1 MDEIKLIAQE
11 RSDYG
16 RKASRAFREE
26 GLLPA
31 NIYGRGKENLTVTV
45 NTKEFT
51 RIFMAGHR
59 IFTLEVGDGKEQSV
73 VKEVQYDNLGSE
85 VIHVD
90 FTRIDITQK
99 ITLDVG
105 VELIGTVASGMLQFP
120 MKEVKVESLPA
131 GFPASISINVIEL
144 KIGDVIR
151 IEDLEVPDGS
161 GCVGPAGRRAHRGG
175 RGGSGRGGWRGG
187 RWRGAGGDRQAP
199 GGWGRGRRCRGLGR
213 VKTENYRWPGKPGK
227 EIRRIAS
234 QYRLRCRHAVRGP
247 AGFPI

>member
-16 RKASRAFREE
+16 RKASRTFRKA

-31 NIYGRGKENLTVTV
+31 NIYGLGKENLTVTV

-151 IEDLEVPDGS
+151 IEDLEVPDG
-161 GCVGPAGRRAHRGG
+161 CVFMDDPDALVLQVVAPIEEVEEEAVEEVGEEAD
-175 RGGSGRGGWRGG
+175 
-187 RWRGAGGDRQAP
+187 GAEP
-199 GGWGRGRRCRGLGR
+199 E
-213 VKTENYRWPGKPGK
+213 VIGKPQEDG
-227 EIRRIAS
+227 EEEGDAEDS
-234 QYRLRCRHAVRGP
+234 GE
-247 AGFPI
+247 

>member
-16 RKASRAFREE
+16 RKASRTFREE

-31 NIYGRGKENLTVTV
+31 NIYGLGKENLTVTV

-73 VKEVQYDNLGSE
+73 IKEVQYDNLGSE

-99 ITLDVG
+99 ITLEVG
-105 VELIGTVASGMLQFP
+105 VELIGTVASGVIQFP
-120 MKEVKVESLPA
+120 MKEVKVESLPT
-131 GFPASISINVIEL
+131 GFPASISINIMEL

-151 IEDLEVPDGS
+151 IEDLEVPE
-161 GCVGPAGRRAHRGG
+161 GCVFVDDPEALVLQIVAPIEEVEEEVVEEVGEEVD
-175 RGGSGRGGWRGG
+175 
-187 RWRGAGGDRQAP
+187 GAEP
-199 GGWGRGRRCRGLGR
+199 E
-213 VKTENYRWPGKPGK
+213 VIGKPQEDG
-227 EIRRIAS
+227 EEEGDAEDS
-234 QYRLRCRHAVRGP
+234 GE
-247 AGFPI
+247 

>member
-16 RKASRAFREE
+16 RKASRTFRKE

-31 NIYGRGKENLTVTV
+31 NIYGLGKENLTVTV

-59 IFTLEVGDGKEQSV
+59 IFTLEVGDGEEQSV
-73 VKEVQYDNLGSE
+73 IKEVQYDNLGSE

-151 IEDLEVPDGS
+151 IEDLEVPDG
-161 GCVGPAGRRAHRGG
+161 CVFTDDPDALVLQVVAPIEEVEEEAVEEVGEEAD
-175 RGGSGRGGWRGG
+175 
-187 RWRGAGGDRQAP
+187 GAEP
-199 GGWGRGRRCRGLGR
+199 E
-213 VKTENYRWPGKPGK
+213 VIGKPQEDG
-227 EIRRIAS
+227 EEEGDAEDS
-234 QYRLRCRHAVRGP
+234 GE
-247 AGFPI
+247 

>member
-16 RKASRAFREE
+16 RKASRTFRKE

-31 NIYGRGKENLTVTV
+31 NIYGLGKENLTVTV

-131 GFPASISINVIEL
+131 GFPASISINIIEL

-151 IEDLEVPDGS
+151 IEDLEVPDG
-161 GCVGPAGRRAHRGG
+161 CVFVDDPDALVLQVVAPIEEVEEEAVEEVGEEAD
-175 RGGSGRGGWRGG
+175 
-187 RWRGAGGDRQAP
+187 GAEP
-199 GGWGRGRRCRGLGR
+199 E
-213 VKTENYRWPGKPGK
+213 VIGKPQEDG
-227 EIRRIAS
+227 EEEGDAEDS
-234 QYRLRCRHAVRGP
+234 GE
-247 AGFPI
+247 

>member
-16 RKASRAFREE
+16 RKASRTFREE

-31 NIYGRGKENLTVTV
+31 NIYGLGKENLTVTV

-73 VKEVQYDNLGSE
+73 IKEVQYDNLGSE

-99 ITLDVG
+99 ITLEVG
-105 VELIGTVASGMLQFP
+105 VELIGTVASGVIQFP
-120 MKEVKVESLPA
+120 MKEVKVESLPT
-131 GFPASISINVIEL
+131 GFPASISINIMEL

-151 IEDLEVPDGS
+151 IEDLEVPE
-161 GCVGPAGRRAHRGG
+161 GCVFVDDPEALVLQIVAPIEEVEEEVVEEVDEEAD
-175 RGGSGRGGWRGG
+175 
-187 RWRGAGGDRQAP
+187 GAEP
-199 GGWGRGRRCRGLGR
+199 E
-213 VKTENYRWPGKPGK
+213 VIGKPQEDG
-227 EIRRIAS
+227 EEDGDAEDS
-234 QYRLRCRHAVRGP
+234 GE
-247 AGFPI
+247 

>member
-16 RKASRAFREE
+16 RKASRTFRKE

-31 NIYGRGKENLTVTV
+31 NIYGLGKENLTVTV

-131 GFPASISINVIEL
+131 GFPASLSINIIEL

-151 IEDLEVPDGS
+151 IEDLEVPDG
-161 GCVGPAGRRAHRGG
+161 CVFTDDPDALVLQVVAPIEEVEEEAVEEVGEEAD
-175 RGGSGRGGWRGG
+175 
-187 RWRGAGGDRQAP
+187 GAEP
-199 GGWGRGRRCRGLGR
+199 E
-213 VKTENYRWPGKPGK
+213 VIGKPQEDG
-227 EIRRIAS
+227 EEEGDAEDS
-234 QYRLRCRHAVRGP
+234 GE
-247 AGFPI
+247 

>member
-16 RKASRAFREE
+16 RKASRTFRKE

-31 NIYGRGKENLTVTV
+31 NIYGLGKENLTVTV

-85 VIHVD
+85 GIHVD

-151 IEDLEVPDGS
+151 IEDLEVPDGCVFMDDPDALVLQVVAPIEEVEEEAVEEVGEEADGAEPEVIGKSQEDGEEEGDAEDS
-161 GCVGPAGRRAHRGG
+161 G
-175 RGGSGRGGWRGG
+175 
-187 RWRGAGGDRQAP
+187 
-199 GGWGRGRRCRGLGR
+199 
-213 VKTENYRWPGKPGK
+213 E
-227 EIRRIAS
+227 
-234 QYRLRCRHAVRGP
+234 
-247 AGFPI
+247 

>member
-16 RKASRAFREE
+16 RKASRTFRKE

-31 NIYGRGKENLTVTV
+31 NIYGLGKENLTVTV

-73 VKEVQYDNLGSE
+73 VKEVQYDNLGSD

-120 MKEVKVESLPA
+120 MKEVKGESLPA
-131 GFPASISINVIEL
+131 GFPASISINIIEL

-151 IEDLEVPDGS
+151 IEDLEVPDGCVFVDDPDALVLQVVAPIEEVEEEAVEEVGEEADGAEPEVIGKSQEDGEEEGDAEDS
-161 GCVGPAGRRAHRGG
+161 G
-175 RGGSGRGGWRGG
+175 
-187 RWRGAGGDRQAP
+187 
-199 GGWGRGRRCRGLGR
+199 
-213 VKTENYRWPGKPGK
+213 E
-227 EIRRIAS
+227 
-234 QYRLRCRHAVRGP
+234 
-247 AGFPI
+247 

>member
-16 RKASRAFREE
+16 RKASRTFREE

-31 NIYGRGKENLTVTV
+31 NIYGLGKENLTVTV

-73 VKEVQYDNLGSE
+73 IKEVQYDNLGSE

-99 ITLDVG
+99 ITLEVG
-105 VELIGTVASGMLQFP
+105 VELIGTVVSGVIQFP
-120 MKEVKVESLPA
+120 MKEVKVESLPT
-131 GFPASISINVIEL
+131 GFPASISINIMEL

-151 IEDLEVPDGS
+151 IEDLEVPE
-161 GCVGPAGRRAHRGG
+161 GCVFVDDPEALVLQIVAPIEEVEEEVVEEVDEEAD
-175 RGGSGRGGWRGG
+175 
-187 RWRGAGGDRQAP
+187 GAEP
-199 GGWGRGRRCRGLGR
+199 E
-213 VKTENYRWPGKPGK
+213 VIGKPQEDG
-227 EIRRIAS
+227 EEEGDAEDS
-234 QYRLRCRHAVRGP
+234 GE
-247 AGFPI
+247 

>member
-16 RKASRAFREE
+16 RKASRTFRKE

-31 NIYGRGKENLTVTV
+31 NIYGLGKENLTVTV

-73 VKEVQYDNLGSE
+73 VKEVQYDHLGSE

-151 IEDLEVPDGS
+151 IEDLEVPDG
-161 GCVGPAGRRAHRGG
+161 CVFMDDPDALVLQVVAPIEEVEEEAVEEVGEEAD
-175 RGGSGRGGWRGG
+175 
-187 RWRGAGGDRQAP
+187 GAEP
-199 GGWGRGRRCRGLGR
+199 E
-213 VKTENYRWPGKPGK
+213 VIGKPQKDG
-227 EIRRIAS
+227 EEEGDAEDS
-234 QYRLRCRHAVRGP
+234 GE
-247 AGFPI
+247 

>member
-16 RKASRAFREE
+16 RKASRTFRKE

-31 NIYGRGKENLTVTV
+31 NIYGLGKENLTVTV

-144 KIGDVIR
+144 KIGVVIR
-151 IEDLEVPDGS
+151 IEDLVVRDRCVFTDDPDALVLQVVAPIEEVEEEAVEEVGEEADGAEPE
-161 GCVGPAGRRAHRGG
+161 VI
-175 RGGSGRGGWRGG
+175 
-187 RWRGAGGDRQAP
+187 
-199 GGWGRGRRCRGLGR
+199 
-213 VKTENYRWPGKPGK
+213 GKPQEDG
-227 EIRRIAS
+227 EEEGDAEDS
-234 QYRLRCRHAVRGP
+234 GE
-247 AGFPI
+247 

>member
-1 MDEIKLIAQE
+1 MDEIKLTAQE

-16 RKASRAFREE
+16 RKASRTFREE

-31 NIYGRGKENLTVTV
+31 NIYGLGKENLTITV
-45 NTKEFT
+45 DTKEFT

-59 IFTLEVGDGKEQSV
+59 IFTLEVEDGKEQSV
-73 VKEVQYDNLGSE
+73 IKEVQYDNLGSE
-85 VIHVD
+85 IIHVD

-105 VELIGTVASGMLQFP
+105 IELIGTVANGVLQFP

-151 IEDLEVPDGS
+151 VEDLEVPE
-161 GCVGPAGRRAHRGG
+161 GCVFTDDP
-175 RGGSGRGGWRGG
+175 
-187 RWRGAGGDRQAP
+187 DTLVLQIVAP
-199 GGWGRGRRCRGLGR
+199 IEEEEKVAVEEVEEDADG
-213 VKTENYRWPGKPGK
+213 TEPEVIGKPQEDG
-227 EIRRIAS
+227 EEEGDAEDS
-234 QYRLRCRHAVRGP
+234 GE
-247 AGFPI
+247 

>member
-1 MDEIKLIAQE
+1 MIVQVRSRRPAVKLERIGSMDEIKLIAQE

-16 RKASRAFREE
+16 RKASRTFRKE

-31 NIYGRGKENLTVTV
+31 NIYGLGKENLTVTV

-151 IEDLEVPDGS
+151 IEDLEVPDG
-161 GCVGPAGRRAHRGG
+161 CVFVDDPDALVLQVVAPIEEVEEEAVEEVGEEAD
-175 RGGSGRGGWRGG
+175 
-187 RWRGAGGDRQAP
+187 GAEP
-199 GGWGRGRRCRGLGR
+199 E
-213 VKTENYRWPGKPGK
+213 VIGKPQEDG
-227 EIRRIAS
+227 EEEGDAEDS
-234 QYRLRCRHAVRGP
+234 GE
-247 AGFPI
+247 

>member
-16 RKASRAFREE
+16 RKASRTFRKE

-31 NIYGRGKENLTVTV
+31 YIYGLGKENLTVTV

-131 GFPASISINVIEL
+131 GFPASISINIIEL

-151 IEDLEVPDGS
+151 IEDLEVPE
-161 GCVGPAGRRAHRGG
+161 GCVFVDAPEALVLQIVAPIEEVEEEAVEEVGEEAD
-175 RGGSGRGGWRGG
+175 
-187 RWRGAGGDRQAP
+187 GAEP
-199 GGWGRGRRCRGLGR
+199 E
-213 VKTENYRWPGKPGK
+213 VIGKPQEDG
-227 EIRRIAS
+227 EEEGDAEDS
-234 QYRLRCRHAVRGP
+234 GE
-247 AGFPI
+247 

>member
-16 RKASRAFREE
+16 RKASRTFRKE

-31 NIYGRGKENLTVTV
+31 NIYGLGKENLTVTV

-144 KIGDVIR
+144 KIGDGIR
-151 IEDLEVPDGS
+151 SEDLEVPDG
-161 GCVGPAGRRAHRGG
+161 CVFTDDPDALVLQVVAPIEEVEEETVEEVGEEAD
-175 RGGSGRGGWRGG
+175 
-187 RWRGAGGDRQAP
+187 GAEP
-199 GGWGRGRRCRGLGR
+199 E
-213 VKTENYRWPGKPGK
+213 VIGKPQEDG
-227 EIRRIAS
+227 EEEGDAEDS
-234 QYRLRCRHAVRGP
+234 GE
-247 AGFPI
+247 

>member
-16 RKASRAFREE
+16 RKASRTFRKE

-31 NIYGRGKENLTVTV
+31 NLYGLGKENLTVTV

-90 FTRIDITQK
+90 FTRIDITQQ
-99 ITLDVG
+99 ITLEVG
-105 VELIGTVASGMLQFP
+105 VELIGTVASGVIQFP

-151 IEDLEVPDGS
+151 IEDLEVPDG
-161 GCVGPAGRRAHRGG
+161 CVFTDDPDALVLQVVAPIEEVEEEAVEEVGEEAD
-175 RGGSGRGGWRGG
+175 
-187 RWRGAGGDRQAP
+187 GAEP
-199 GGWGRGRRCRGLGR
+199 E
-213 VKTENYRWPGKPGK
+213 VIGKPQEDG
-227 EIRRIAS
+227 EEEGDAEDS
-234 QYRLRCRHAVRGP
+234 GE
-247 AGFPI
+247 

>member
-1 MDEIKLIAQE
+1 MIVQVRSRRPAVKLERIGSMDEIKLIAQE

-16 RKASRAFREE
+16 RKASRTFRKE

-31 NIYGRGKENLTVTV
+31 NIYGLGKENLTVTV

-151 IEDLEVPDGS
+151 IEDLEVPDG
-161 GCVGPAGRRAHRGG
+161 CVFTDDPDALVLQVVAPIEEVEEEAVEEVGEEAD
-175 RGGSGRGGWRGG
+175 
-187 RWRGAGGDRQAP
+187 GAEP
-199 GGWGRGRRCRGLGR
+199 E
-213 VKTENYRWPGKPGK
+213 VIGKPQEDG
-227 EIRRIAS
+227 EEEGDAEDS
-234 QYRLRCRHAVRGP
+234 GE
-247 AGFPI
+247 

>member
-16 RKASRAFREE
+16 RKASRTFRKE

-31 NIYGRGKENLTVTV
+31 NIYGLGKENLTVTV

-73 VKEVQYDNLGSE
+73 VKEVQYDNLGSD

-151 IEDLEVPDGS
+151 IEDLEVPDG
-161 GCVGPAGRRAHRGG
+161 CVFVDDPDALVLQVVAPIEEVEEEAVEEVGEEAD
-175 RGGSGRGGWRGG
+175 
-187 RWRGAGGDRQAP
+187 GAEP
-199 GGWGRGRRCRGLGR
+199 E
-213 VKTENYRWPGKPGK
+213 VIGKPQEDG
-227 EIRRIAS
+227 EEEGDAEDS
-234 QYRLRCRHAVRGP
+234 GE
-247 AGFPI
+247 

>member
-16 RKASRAFREE
+16 RKASRTFRKE

-31 NIYGRGKENLTVTV
+31 NIYGLGKENLTVTV

-151 IEDLEVPDGS
+151 IEDLEVPDG
-161 GCVGPAGRRAHRGG
+161 CVFVDDPDALVLQVVAPIEEVEEEAVEEVGEEAD
-175 RGGSGRGGWRGG
+175 
-187 RWRGAGGDRQAP
+187 GAEP
-199 GGWGRGRRCRGLGR
+199 E
-213 VKTENYRWPGKPGK
+213 VIGKPQEDG
-227 EIRRIAS
+227 EEEGDAEDS
-234 QYRLRCRHAVRGP
+234 GE
-247 AGFPI
+247 

>member
-16 RKASRAFREE
+16 RKASRTFRKE

-31 NIYGRGKENLTVTV
+31 NIYGLGKENLTVTV

-144 KIGDVIR
+144 KIGDAIR
-151 IEDLEVPDGS
+151 IEDLEVPDG
-161 GCVGPAGRRAHRGG
+161 CVFVDDPDALVLQVVAPIEEVEEEAVEEVGEEAD
-175 RGGSGRGGWRGG
+175 
-187 RWRGAGGDRQAP
+187 GAEP
-199 GGWGRGRRCRGLGR
+199 E
-213 VKTENYRWPGKPGK
+213 VIGKPQEDG
-227 EIRRIAS
+227 EEEGDAEDS
-234 QYRLRCRHAVRGP
+234 GE
-247 AGFPI
+247 

>member
-1 MDEIKLIAQE
+1 MSVQVRSRRPAVKLERIGSMDEIKLIAQE

-16 RKASRAFREE
+16 RKASRTFRKE

-31 NIYGRGKENLTVTV
+31 NIYGLGKENLTVTV

-151 IEDLEVPDGS
+151 IEDLEVPDG
-161 GCVGPAGRRAHRGG
+161 CVFTDDPDALVLQVVAPIEEVEEEAVEEVGEEAD
-175 RGGSGRGGWRGG
+175 
-187 RWRGAGGDRQAP
+187 GAEP
-199 GGWGRGRRCRGLGR
+199 E
-213 VKTENYRWPGKPGK
+213 VIGKPQEDG
-227 EIRRIAS
+227 EEEGDAEDS
-234 QYRLRCRHAVRGP
+234 GE
-247 AGFPI
+247 

>member
-16 RKASRAFREE
+16 RKASRTFREE

-31 NIYGRGKENLTVTV
+31 NIYGLGKENLTVTV

-73 VKEVQYDNLGSE
+73 IKEVQYDNLGSE

-105 VELIGTVASGMLQFP
+105 VELIGTVASGVIQFP
-120 MKEVKVESLPA
+120 MKEVKVESLPT
-131 GFPASISINVIEL
+131 GFPASISINIMEL

-151 IEDLEVPDGS
+151 IEDLEVPE
-161 GCVGPAGRRAHRGG
+161 GCVFVDDPEALVLQIVAPIEEVEEEVVEEVGEEVD
-175 RGGSGRGGWRGG
+175 
-187 RWRGAGGDRQAP
+187 GAEP
-199 GGWGRGRRCRGLGR
+199 E
-213 VKTENYRWPGKPGK
+213 VIGKPQEDG
-227 EIRRIAS
+227 EGEGEGEDS
-234 QYRLRCRHAVRGP
+234 GE
-247 AGFPI
+247 

>member
-16 RKASRAFREE
+16 RKASRTFRKE

-31 NIYGRGKENLTVTV
+31 NIYGLGKENLTVTV

-151 IEDLEVPDGS
+151 IEDLEVPDG
-161 GCVGPAGRRAHRGG
+161 CVFMDDPDALVLQVVAPIEEVEEEAVEEVGEEAD
-175 RGGSGRGGWRGG
+175 
-187 RWRGAGGDRQAP
+187 GAEP
-199 GGWGRGRRCRGLGR
+199 E
-213 VKTENYRWPGKPGK
+213 VIGKPQEDG
-227 EIRRIAS
+227 EEEGDAEDS
-234 QYRLRCRHAVRGP
+234 GE
-247 AGFPI
+247 

>member
-16 RKASRAFREE
+16 RKASRTFRKE

-31 NIYGRGKENLTVTV
+31 NIYGLGKENLTVTV

-151 IEDLEVPDGS
+151 IEDLEVPDG
-161 GCVGPAGRRAHRGG
+161 CVFVDDPDALVLQVVAPIEEVEEEAVEEVGEEAE
-175 RGGSGRGGWRGG
+175 
-187 RWRGAGGDRQAP
+187 GAEP
-199 GGWGRGRRCRGLGR
+199 E
-213 VKTENYRWPGKPGK
+213 VIGKPQEDG
-227 EIRRIAS
+227 EEEGDAEDS
-234 QYRLRCRHAVRGP
+234 GE
-247 AGFPI
+247 

>member
-16 RKASRAFREE
+16 RKASRTFRKE

-31 NIYGRGKENLTVTV
+31 NIYGLGKENLTVTV

-131 GFPASISINVIEL
+131 GFPASISINVIEM

-151 IEDLEVPDGS
+151 IEDLEVPDG
-161 GCVGPAGRRAHRGG
+161 CVFTDDPDALVLQVVAPIEEVEEEAVEEVGEEAD
-175 RGGSGRGGWRGG
+175 
-187 RWRGAGGDRQAP
+187 GAEP
-199 GGWGRGRRCRGLGR
+199 E
-213 VKTENYRWPGKPGK
+213 VIGKPQEDG
-227 EIRRIAS
+227 EEEGDAEDS
-234 QYRLRCRHAVRGP
+234 GE
-247 AGFPI
+247 

>member
-16 RKASRAFREE
+16 RKASRTFRKE

-31 NIYGRGKENLTVTV
+31 NIYGLGKENLTVTV

-131 GFPASISINVIEL
+131 GVPASISINIIEL

-151 IEDLEVPDGS
+151 IEDLEVPDG
-161 GCVGPAGRRAHRGG
+161 CVFMDDPDALVLQVVAPIEEVEEEAVEEVGEEAD
-175 RGGSGRGGWRGG
+175 
-187 RWRGAGGDRQAP
+187 GAEP
-199 GGWGRGRRCRGLGR
+199 E
-213 VKTENYRWPGKPGK
+213 VIGKPQEDG
-227 EIRRIAS
+227 EEEGDAEDS
-234 QYRLRCRHAVRGP
+234 GE
-247 AGFPI
+247 

>member
-16 RKASRAFREE
+16 RKASRTFREE

-31 NIYGRGKENLTVTV
+31 NIYGLGKENLTVTV

-73 VKEVQYDNLGSE
+73 IKEVQYDNLGSE

-99 ITLDVG
+99 ITLEVG
-105 VELIGTVASGMLQFP
+105 VELIGTVASGVIQFP
-120 MKEVKVESLPA
+120 MKEVKVESLPT
-131 GFPASISINVIEL
+131 GFPASISINIMEL

-151 IEDLEVPDGS
+151 IEDLEVPE
-161 GCVGPAGRRAHRGG
+161 GCVFVDDPEALVLQIVAPIEEVEEEVVEGVDEEAD
-175 RGGSGRGGWRGG
+175 
-187 RWRGAGGDRQAP
+187 GAEP
-199 GGWGRGRRCRGLGR
+199 E
-213 VKTENYRWPGKPGK
+213 VIGKPQEDG
-227 EIRRIAS
+227 EEEGDAEDS
-234 QYRLRCRHAVRGP
+234 GE
-247 AGFPI
+247 

>member
-16 RKASRAFREE
+16 RKASRTFRKE

-31 NIYGRGKENLTVTV
+31 NIYGLGKENLTVTV

-151 IEDLEVPDGS
+151 IEDLEVPDG
-161 GCVGPAGRRAHRGG
+161 CVFTDDPDALVLQVVAPIEEVEEEAVEEVGEEAD
-175 RGGSGRGGWRGG
+175 
-187 RWRGAGGDRQAP
+187 GAEP
-199 GGWGRGRRCRGLGR
+199 E
-213 VKTENYRWPGKPGK
+213 VIGKPQEDG
-227 EIRRIAS
+227 EEEGDAEDS
-234 QYRLRCRHAVRGP
+234 GE
-247 AGFPI
+247 

>member
-16 RKASRAFREE
+16 RKASRTFRKE

-31 NIYGRGKENLTVTV
+31 NIYGLGKENLTVTV

-73 VKEVQYDNLGSE
+73 VKEGQYDNLGSE

-151 IEDLEVPDGS
+151 IEDLEVPDG
-161 GCVGPAGRRAHRGG
+161 CVFTDDPDALVLQVVAPIEEVEEEAVEEVGEEAD
-175 RGGSGRGGWRGG
+175 
-187 RWRGAGGDRQAP
+187 GAEP
-199 GGWGRGRRCRGLGR
+199 E
-213 VKTENYRWPGKPGK
+213 VIGKPQEDG
-227 EIRRIAS
+227 EEEGDAEDS
-234 QYRLRCRHAVRGP
+234 GE
-247 AGFPI
+247 

>member
-16 RKASRAFREE
+16 RKASRTFREE

-31 NIYGRGKENLTVTV
+31 NIYGLGKENLTVTV
-45 NTKEFT
+45 STKEFT

-73 VKEVQYDNLGSE
+73 IKEVQYDNLGSE

-99 ITLDVG
+99 ITLEVG
-105 VELIGTVASGMLQFP
+105 VELIGTVASGVIQFP
-120 MKEVKVESLPA
+120 MKEVKVESLPT
-131 GFPASISINVIEL
+131 GFPASISINIMEL

-151 IEDLEVPDGS
+151 IEDLEVPE
-161 GCVGPAGRRAHRGG
+161 GCVFVDDPEALVL
-175 RGGSGRGGWRGG
+175 
-187 RWRGAGGDRQAP
+187 QIVAP
-199 GGWGRGRRCRGLGR
+199 IEE
-213 VKTENYRWPGKPGK
+213 VE
-227 EIRRIAS
+227 
-234 QYRLRCRHAVRGP
+234 
-247 AGFPI
+247 

>member
-16 RKASRAFREE
+16 RKASRIFRKE

-31 NIYGRGKENLTVTV
+31 NIYGLGKENLTVTV

-99 ITLDVG
+99 ITLEVG
-105 VELIGTVASGMLQFP
+105 VDLIGTVASGVIQFP
-120 MKEVKVESLPA
+120 MKEVKVESLPT
-131 GFPASISINVIEL
+131 GFPASISINIMEL

-151 IEDLEVPDGS
+151 IEDLEVPE
-161 GCVGPAGRRAHRGG
+161 GCVFVDDPEALVLQIVAPIEEVEEEVVEEVDEEAD
-175 RGGSGRGGWRGG
+175 
-187 RWRGAGGDRQAP
+187 GAEP
-199 GGWGRGRRCRGLGR
+199 E
-213 VKTENYRWPGKPGK
+213 VIGKPQEDG
-227 EIRRIAS
+227 EEEGDAEDS
-234 QYRLRCRHAVRGP
+234 GE
-247 AGFPI
+247 